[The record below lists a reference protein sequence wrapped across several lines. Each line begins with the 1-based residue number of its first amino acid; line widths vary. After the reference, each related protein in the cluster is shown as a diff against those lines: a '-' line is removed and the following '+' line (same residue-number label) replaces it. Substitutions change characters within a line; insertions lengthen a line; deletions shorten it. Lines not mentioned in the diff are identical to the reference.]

1 MKCLFLIKDYDDDQ
15 IIEYLLI
22 DDKDVEKVYS
32 IISEYDALDWEE
44 KDKYGDGTV
53 GALEYLKQKDIEFE
67 TLTCGGAYR
76 Y

>member
-1 MKCLFLIKDYDDDQ
+1 MKCLFLIKDYDNNQ
-15 IIEYLLI
+15 VIEYLLI
-22 DDKDVEKVYS
+22 NDEDVEKVYS

-44 KDKYGDGTV
+44 KDKYDGGTV